1 MQIIVI
7 PDSFKGTFTSIE
19 VIKHIREGFMKHF
32 DAIEFIEIPIA
43 DGGEGTVDALVHA
56 LKGDRFSCEVHD
68 PLKRRTNANYG
79 ICGKTAIIEMA
90 EASGI
95 TKISMS
101 ERNPLL
107 TSTYGVGELILKA
120 LEHDVEELIVG
131 IGGSAT
137 NDGGTGMLMAL
148 GVKFFDE
155 LGEILDEGGQIL
167 NRITRMDCT
176 SLNPLVLK
184 TPITV
189 MCDVTNPLTGPQG
202 ATFIYGPQK
211 GADNKMLTLL
221 ETGMCQF
228 KKVLLNYNGI
238 DVDDISGAGAAGG
251 LGAALVSVL
260 GATLKPGIEAILD
273 IVEFDRIV
281 EEADLVIT
289 GEGKLDEQTI
299 YGKVPT
305 GVSKRC
311 IGKKAK
317 VIALV
322 GTEGTNSKKVYDY
335 GIDAIISTINQP
347 LSPLEIETNASKRLD
362 DTIDSLCRILKIGE
376 TMRFK

>member
-19 VIKHIREGFMKHF
+19 VIKHIREGFEKHF
-32 DAIEFIEIPIA
+32 DSINFKEIPIA
-43 DGGEGTVDALVHA
+43 DGGEGTVDAIVHA
-56 LKGDRFSCEVHD
+56 LKGKKFSCEVHD
-68 PLKRRTNANYG
+68 PLKRRIKASYG
-79 ICGKTAIIEMA
+79 ICGNTAIIEMA
-90 EASGI
+90 ESSGI

-120 LEHDVEELIVG
+120 LEHDIEEIIVG

-137 NDGGTGMLMAL
+137 NDCGTGMLKAL
-148 GVKFFDE
+148 GVKFFDNF
-155 LGEILDEGGQIL
+155 GEILDEGGQIL
-167 NRITRMDCT
+167 KRITRIDC
-176 SLNPLVLK
+176 SSINPLVLK
-184 TPITV
+184 IPITV

-211 GADNKMLTLL
+211 GADTDMLTEL
-221 ETGMCQF
+221 EFGMLQF
-228 KKVLLNYNGI
+228 RSVLFNYNGI
-238 DVDDISGAGAAGG
+238 DVDEISGAGAAGG
-251 LGAALVSVL
+251 LGAAFVSVL
-260 GATLKPGIEAILD
+260 KAKLKPGIEAILD
-273 IVEFDRIV
+273 LVEFDQIV

-322 GTEGTNSKKVYDY
+322 GTEGINSKIVYNY
-335 GIDAIISTINQP
+335 GVDAIVSTVNRP
-347 LSPLEIETNASKRLD
+347 LSPLELESNASERLD
-362 DTIDSLCRILKIGE
+362 DAIDTLCRIIKIGGSIGV
-376 TMRFK
+376 